1 MPRVEALEEKSGD
14 RIKITKVEA
23 PKQWRLCL
31 ELKVMSLPPFLF
43 FKDGREVDRF
53 TDDVTI
59 KAIEDSIQKL
69 L

>member
-1 MPRVEALEEKSGD
+1 
-14 RIKITKVEA
+14 
-23 PKQWRLCL
+23 
-31 ELKVMSLPPFLF
+31 MSLPPFLF